1 MIFGCGT
8 LLGANI
14 ILQDNKTRQISTNHP
29 SPFPF
34 PSMGSCRILSTI
46 LTEWPYMIPCV
57 DHDLVQDPD
66 KDPTWRILPR
76 ILGDPGQDNTG
87 DWTRFN
93 PNLPYNLLCP
103 CIINPLSSNI
113 NTLFFIQIKSNH
125 WFIVTFTAGRLNC
138 RIELI
143 VNVGSL
149 PLSLL
154 VLWFYPVSSLPNSNS
169 IWDTWTH
176 LKEFLELL
184 SAP

>member
-1 MIFGCGT
+1 MTFSVKAMIFGCGT

-125 WFIVTFTAGRLNC
+125 WFIVTFAVGRLNNC
-138 RIELI
+138 RI
-143 VNVGSL
+143 
-149 PLSLL
+149 PYK
-154 VLWFYPVSSLPNSNS
+154 LWYIYSYTTFY
-169 IWDTWTH
+169 WQ
-176 LKEFLELL
+176 E
-184 SAP
+184 